1 MDKIKRD
8 KIILFD
14 MDGTLI
20 DSTSAIYE
28 SFCVVFE
35 KHKMPLL
42 GRAEVAQYIGYPL
55 DKMFAFFGAPSGAIA
70 QLCADY
76 REHYIKICDKQTK
89 MLEGAVNAIES
100 ASKFA
105 SLGIVTTKTS
115 DSTRNILSHFGVVG
129 HFEVI
134 IGKDSVTH
142 PKPHKEPILK
152 ALEAFKG
159 AGVSAESSMG
169 AESSVGVSA
178 VESHKIFM
186 IGDTILDLIS
196 ARDAGIVGLGVLCG
210 YGTREDLEKYSKFVF
225 KDTKEAV
232 EFARFV

>member
-35 KHKMPLL
+35 KHKMPIL

-55 DKMFAFFGAPSGAIA
+55 SDMFAFFGAPCGAIPR
-70 QLCADY
+70 LCADY

-89 MLEGAVNAIES
+89 MLEGAVEAIKI
-100 ASKFA
+100 ASEFA

-115 DSTRNILSHFGVVG
+115 DSTRNILSHFGIVR
-129 HFEVI
+129 HFEAI

-152 ALEAFKG
+152 ALEALKG
-159 AGVSAESSMG
+159 AGA
-169 AESSVGVSA
+169 GVEA
-178 VESHKIFM
+178 HKIFM
-186 IGDTILDLIS
+186 IGDTILDLI
-196 ARDAGIVGLGVLCG
+196 AAKDAGIAGLGVLCG
-210 YGTREDLEKYSKFVF
+210 YGKKADLEKYSKFIF

-232 EFARFV
+232 EFARFM

>member
-1 MDKIKRD
+1 MEQMKRD

-20 DSTSAIYE
+20 DSTNAIYE

-35 KHKMPLL
+35 KHKMPIL

-55 DKMFAFFGAPSGAIA
+55 DKMFAFFGAESRAIS

-100 ASKFA
+100 ASEFA

-115 DSTRNILSHFGVVG
+115 DSTKNILSHFGVDG
-129 HFEVI
+129 HFKVI
-134 IGKDSVTH
+134 IGKDNVAN

-152 ALEAFKG
+152 ALEAMRC
-159 AGVSAESSMG
+159 AGVS
-169 AESSVGVSA
+169 
-178 VESHKIFM
+178 VEAHKIFM

-196 ARDAGIVGLGVLCG
+196 ARDAGIIGLGVLCG
-210 YGTREDLEKYSKFVF
+210 YGTQQDLEKYSKFIF

-232 EFARFV
+232 EFARQVGA

>member
-1 MDKIKRD
+1 MDKIKKD

-35 KHKMPLL
+35 KHKMPIL

-55 DKMFAFFGAPSGAIA
+55 SDMFAFFGAPCGAIA

-89 MLEGAVNAIES
+89 MLEGAICAVEL
-100 ASKFA
+100 ASEFA
-105 SLGIVTTKTS
+105 RLGIVTTKTS
-115 DSTRNILSHFGVVG
+115 DSTRNILSHFGVVR
-129 HFEVI
+129 HFKVI

-152 ALEAFKG
+152 ALEALKG
-159 AGVSAESSMG
+159 AGVSV
-169 AESSVGVSA
+169 ESSVGLSA
-178 VESHKIFM
+178 VEAHKIFM
-186 IGDTILDLIS
+186 IGDTILDLI
-196 ARDAGIVGLGVLCG
+196 AAKDAGIAGLGVLCG
-210 YGTREDLEKYSKFVF
+210 YGKKADLEKYSKFIF

-232 EFARFV
+232 EFAKFV

>member
-1 MDKIKRD
+1 
-8 KIILFD
+8 

-28 SFCVVFE
+28 SFCAVFE
-35 KHKMPLL
+35 RHKMPIL

-55 DKMFAFFGAPSGAIA
+55 DKMFAFFGAESRAIP

-76 REHYIKICDKQTK
+76 REHYIRICDKQTK

-100 ASKFA
+100 ASEFA
-105 SLGIVTTKTS
+105 RLGIVTTKTS

-134 IGKDSVTH
+134 IGKDSVVH

-152 ALEAFKG
+152 ALEAMKC
-159 AGVSAESSMG
+159 AGVS
-169 AESSVGVSA
+169 
-178 VESHKIFM
+178 VEANNAFM

-210 YGTREDLEKYSKFVF
+210 YGTRNDLEKYSKFVF

-232 EFARFV
+232 EFARRV

>member
-1 MDKIKRD
+1 MDKIKKD

-35 KHKMPLL
+35 HHKMPIL

-55 DKMFAFFGAPSGAIA
+55 SDMFAFFGAPCGAIA

-89 MLEGAVNAIES
+89 MLDGAINAVES
-100 ASKFA
+100 ASEFA
-105 SLGIVTTKTS
+105 RLGIVTTKTS
-115 DSTRNILSHFGVVG
+115 DSTRNILSHFGIAR

-152 ALEAFKG
+152 ALETLKG
-159 AGVSAESSMG
+159 AGVS
-169 AESSVGVSA
+169 
-178 VESHKIFM
+178 VEAHKIFM
-186 IGDTILDLIS
+186 IGDTILDLI
-196 ARDAGIVGLGVLCG
+196 AAKDAGIVGLGVLCG
-210 YGTREDLEKYSKFVF
+210 YGKKADLEKYSKFVF

-232 EFARFV
+232 EFAKFV

>member
-1 MDKIKRD
+1 MD

-35 KHKMPLL
+35 RHKMPIL

-55 DKMFAFFGAPSGAIA
+55 SDMFAFFGAPCGAIA

-76 REHYIKICDKQTK
+76 REHYIKVCDKQTK
-89 MLEGAVNAIES
+89 MLEGAIDAVES
-100 ASKFA
+100 ASEFA
-105 SLGIVTTKTS
+105 SLGIVTTKSS
-115 DSTRNILSHFGVVG
+115 DSSRNLLAHFGVAKYFSVM
-129 HFEVI
+129 
-134 IGKDSVTH
+134 IGKNDVIN

-152 ALEAFKG
+152 ALEALKG
-159 AGVSAESSMG
+159 AGMG
-169 AESSVGVSA
+169 VESSVGLSA

-186 IGDTILDLIS
+186 IGDTILDLI
-196 ARDAGIVGLGVLCG
+196 AAKDAGIVGLGVLCG
-210 YGTREDLEKYSKFVF
+210 YGKKADLEKYSKFIF

-232 EFARFV
+232 EFAKFV

>member
-35 KHKMPLL
+35 KHKMPIL

-55 DKMFAFFGAPSGAIA
+55 SDMFAFFGAPCGAIA

-89 MLEGAVNAIES
+89 MLEGAIGAVES
-100 ASKFA
+100 ASEFA
-105 SLGIVTTKTS
+105 RLGIVTTKTS
-115 DSTRNILSHFGVVG
+115 DSSRNLLVHFGVAR

-152 ALEAFKG
+152 ALEVLKS
-159 AGVSAESSMG
+159 AGV
-169 AESSVGVSA
+169 GVEA
-178 VESHKIFM
+178 HKIFM
-186 IGDTILDLIS
+186 IGDTILDLI
-196 ARDAGIVGLGVLCG
+196 AAKDAGIAGLGVLCG
-210 YGTREDLEKYSKFVF
+210 YGKKADLEKYSKFIF

-232 EFARFV
+232 EFAKFV

>member
-1 MDKIKRD
+1 
-8 KIILFD
+8 

-28 SFCVVFE
+28 SFCAVFE
-35 KHKMPLL
+35 RHKMPIL

-55 DKMFAFFGAPSGAIA
+55 DKMFAFFGAESGAIP

-76 REHYIKICDKQTK
+76 REHYIRICDKQTK
-89 MLEGAVNAIES
+89 MLKGAVNAVES
-100 ASKFA
+100 ASEFA

-129 HFEVI
+129 HFKVI
-134 IGKDSVTH
+134 IGKDNVAN

-152 ALEAFKG
+152 ALEAMRC
-159 AGVSAESSMG
+159 AGL
-169 AESSVGVSA
+169 SVEA
-178 VESHKIFM
+178 HKIFM
-186 IGDTILDLIS
+186 IGDTILDLLS
-196 ARDAGIVGLGVLCG
+196 ARDAGIIGLGVLCG
-210 YGTREDLEKYSKFVF
+210 YGKREDLEQYSKFIF

-232 EFARFV
+232 EFARQV

>member
-1 MDKIKRD
+1 MDKIKRN

-35 KHKMPLL
+35 RHKMPIL

-55 DKMFAFFGAPSGAIA
+55 SDMFAFLGAPCGAIA

-89 MLEGAVNAIES
+89 MLDGAIRAVES
-100 ASKFA
+100 ASEFA
-105 SLGIVTTKTS
+105 RLGIVTTKTS
-115 DSTRNILSHFGVVG
+115 DSTRNILSHFGIAR

-134 IGKDSVTH
+134 IGKDSVMH

-152 ALEAFKG
+152 ALEALKG
-159 AGVSAESSMG
+159 AGT
-169 AESSVGVSA
+169 GVEA
-178 VESHKIFM
+178 HKIFM
-186 IGDTILDLIS
+186 IGDTILDLI
-196 ARDAGIVGLGVLCG
+196 AAKDAGIAGLGVLCG
-210 YGTREDLEKYSKFVF
+210 YGKKVDLEKYSKFIF

-232 EFARFV
+232 EFAKFV

>member
-1 MDKIKRD
+1 MDKIKRN

-35 KHKMPLL
+35 KHKMPIL

-55 DKMFAFFGAPSGAIA
+55 SDMFAFLGAEKGQIE

-76 REHYIKICDKQTK
+76 KTHYLKIHNAKTK
-89 MLEGAVNAIES
+89 MLDGAVEAIKM
-100 ASKFA
+100 ASEFA
-105 SLGIVTTKTS
+105 SLGIVTTKSS
-115 DSTRNILSHFGVVG
+115 DSSRNLLVHFGIAR

-142 PKPHKEPILK
+142 PKPNKEPILK
-152 ALEAFKG
+152 ALEVLKG
-159 AGVSAESSMG
+159 AGAGV
-169 AESSVGVSA
+169 ESSVGLSA
-178 VESHKIFM
+178 VEAHKIFM
-186 IGDTILDLIS
+186 IGDTILDLI
-196 ARDAGIVGLGVLCG
+196 AAKDAGIVGLGVLCG
-210 YGTREDLEKYSKFVF
+210 YGKKSDLEKYSKFIF

-232 EFARFV
+232 EFAKFV

>member
-14 MDGTLI
+14 IDGTLI

-35 KHKMPLL
+35 KHKMPIL

-55 DKMFAFFGAPSGAIA
+55 SDMFAFLGAEKGQIE
-70 QLCADY
+70 QLCEDY
-76 REHYIKICDKQTK
+76 KTHYLKIHNAKTK
-89 MLEGAVNAIES
+89 ILDGAVEAIKM
-100 ASKFA
+100 ASEFA
-105 SLGIVTTKTS
+105 SLGIVTTKSS
-115 DSTRNILSHFGVVG
+115 DSSRNLLAHFGVAR

-152 ALEAFKG
+152 ALEVLKG
-159 AGVSAESSMG
+159 AGV
-169 AESSVGVSA
+169 GVEA
-178 VESHKIFM
+178 HKIFM
-186 IGDTILDLIS
+186 IGDTILDLI
-196 ARDAGIVGLGVLCG
+196 AAKDAGIVGLGVLCG
-210 YGTREDLEKYSKFVF
+210 YGKKADLEKYSKFIF

-232 EFARFV
+232 EFAKFV

>member
-1 MDKIKRD
+1 MEQMKRD

-28 SFCVVFE
+28 SFCAVFE
-35 KHKMPLL
+35 RHKMPLL
-42 GRAEVAQYIGYPL
+42 GRAEVARYIGYPL
-55 DKMFAFFGAPSGAIA
+55 DRMFAFFGAPCGAIA

-89 MLEGAVNAIES
+89 MLEGAINAVES
-100 ASKFA
+100 ASEFA
-105 SLGIVTTKTS
+105 RLGIVTTKTS
-115 DSTRNILSHFGVVG
+115 DSTRNILSHFGVLR

-152 ALEAFKG
+152 ALEALKG
-159 AGVSAESSMG
+159 AGV
-169 AESSVGVSA
+169 GVEA
-178 VESHKIFM
+178 HKIFM

-210 YGTREDLEKYSKFVF
+210 YGKKADLEKYSKFIF

-232 EFARFV
+232 EFAKFA